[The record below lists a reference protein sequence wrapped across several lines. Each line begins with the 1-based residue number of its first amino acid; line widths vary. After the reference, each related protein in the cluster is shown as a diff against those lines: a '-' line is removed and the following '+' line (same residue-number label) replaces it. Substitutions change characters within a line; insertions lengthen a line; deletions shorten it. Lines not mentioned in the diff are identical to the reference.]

1 MAEQSNPGL
10 KAVVTGTLLGV
21 AAAALGGYT
30 MYSSKVAPV
39 DTNVKGGYEGAS
51 MTEEAQGVKNLM
63 KRDMSVVDTAP
74 AGATINGVPRVVPL
88 FYAPELWQVALVE
101 AERMEVG
108 DIYDPAS
115 PAVHGSIPN
124 VWFISNEIEA
134 DFCKANG
141 RALDADADGFTN
153 EEEYAAKTC
162 PSANNSYPDLVRAG
176 DEKPKLEV
184 VAINNAKALITTDN
198 MFVDAKNPA
207 SVNIRIYGS
216 RAEYTPIHKVTVKP
230 GESFDL
236 SAQEKK
242 SRFTVVRFDVR
253 DYPDFSGSMVKEN
266 VVVIRDN
273 VTASSDKEFV
283 LRAGKTPAGHRDE
296 KDEKVV
302 KGRMIT
308 DTTVT
313 LRTTAG
319 TAKGKTFSVQL
330 GAPFTIPGGKAD
342 GSELRATLVATNG
355 SGTVNIKLD
364 GVESDI
370 SIPKASGNAAAASKN
385 RKK

>member
-1 MAEQSNPGL
+1 MAEQSNPGV
-10 KAVVTGTLLGV
+10 KAIVTGTLLGV

-30 MYSSKVAPV
+30 MYSSNVAPV

-51 MTEEAQGVKNLM
+51 MTEEAQNIKNLM
-63 KRDMSVVDTAP
+63 KRDMSIVDTAP

-88 FYAPELWQVALVE
+88 FYAPELWQVSLIEAGRVE
-101 AERMEVG
+101 VV

-115 PAVHGSIPN
+115 PSVHGIIPN
-124 VWFISNEIEA
+124 TWFIVNNIDK
-134 DFCKANG
+134 DFCKANA
-141 RALDADADGFTN
+141 RTLDSDEDGFTN
-153 EEEYAAKTC
+153 EEEFVAKTC
-162 PSANNSYPDLVRAG
+162 PSANNSYPDLVKPG
-176 DEKPKLEV
+176 DESPKLEV
-184 VAINNAKALITTDN
+184 VDIANAKALVTTDN
-198 MFVDAKNPA
+198 MFASEKNPA
-207 SVNIRIYGS
+207 SVNIRIFAS
-216 RAEYTPIHKVTVKP
+216 RADYTPTHKVTVKP
-230 GESFDL
+230 GGSFDL
-236 SAQEKK
+236 SAKDKK
-242 SRFTVVRFDVR
+242 NRFTVVRFDTR
-253 DYPDFSGSMVKEN
+253 EFPDLGGSMVKEN
-266 VVVIRDN
+266 VVVLRDN
-273 VTASSDKEFV
+273 VTSSADKEFV

-313 LRTTAG
+313 MRVTAG
-319 TAKGKTFSVQL
+319 TSKGKQFGVQL

-370 SIPKASGNAAAASKN
+370 SVPKASGNAPAASKN